1 MTLLERRLEQRRKML
16 EQLYDDIDLVRRCDR
31 EGYADLN
38 TRILSAANTM
48 RDVEQ
53 LTVRIADL
61 EDVRKYGPDG
71 GR

>member
-1 MTLLERRLEQRRKML
+1 MTLLERRLEQRRKLL
-16 EQLYDDIDLVRRCDR
+16 EQLFDDIDLVRRCER

-38 TRILSAANTM
+38 SRILTAANTM

-53 LTVRIADL
+53 LTRCIADL
-61 EDVRKYGPDG
+61 EDVRKYGPGG